1 MPLALPRPVAPESA
15 AAAER
20 AGRAGR
26 AWPRWLGWRSTPWW
40 GGLFITLVAATA
52 AFDIWRGHAATVAAN
67 GVQTVDLVTRNIA
80 DEVRAGKLDPLADE
94 AVLHVYLRHQAVG
107 LTQITGLSL
116 IDANG
121 RVRASSSA
129 YPLAADR
136 SGVAEVPAFQQL
148 KTLPSR
154 DLVVAPVMRGVS
166 QPDSW
171 IIPMGRP
178 LQAPDGRFAGAIAAG
193 GSTTSRTSTATCG
206 SSATP

>member
-67 GVQTVDLVTRNIA
+67 GRELDALSRVFAEQTARSVQTVDLVTRNIA

-129 YPLAADR
+129 YPLAAD
-136 SGVAEVPAFQQL
+136 PAWP
-148 KTLPSR
+148 KCPPS
-154 DLVVAPVMRGVS
+154 
-166 QPDSW
+166 
-171 IIPMGRP
+171 
-178 LQAPDGRFAGAIAAG
+178 
-193 GSTTSRTSTATCG
+193 
-206 SSATP
+206 SS